1 MTLAPDGARRRLAL
15 VTGASSGIGA
25 ATALQLARDGHDVWL
40 TYTGGEAGARATA
53 ARCEEE
59 GAATR
64 VSRLD
69 LRDTASVE
77 ALVAE
82 VSDAWGRLDVLVN
95 NGGVCPY
102 RALDD
107 IELDEWD
114 LVMET
119 NARGTFVLSRAAL
132 PLLRAGRPSPAGAT
146 ATPDE
151 RTARDRAIVNL
162 SSIAGEQGALK
173 TGVHYAASKAAI
185 LAVTRSFARILA
197 SEGIRVN
204 AVTPGPVTSAI
215 TDQLAPDARAGLT
228 ASIPL
233 GDFGTPDDVAWVV
246 ASLASPRAGFVTGA
260 TYDVNGGVRID

>member
-1 MTLAPDGARRRLAL
+1 MVRRLAL

-25 ATALQLARDGHDVWL
+25 ATALRLAQDGHDVWL
-40 TYTGGEAGARATA
+40 TWSRGEAGALATA
-53 ARCEEE
+53 AACEAA
-59 GAATR
+59 GAAVR
-64 VSRLD
+64 VSQLD

-82 VSDAWGRLDVLVN
+82 VGAAWGRLDVLVN

-132 PLLRAGRPSPAGAT
+132 PLLRAGRDGQDGPGA
-146 ATPDE
+146 
-151 RTARDRAIVNL
+151 DRAIVNL
-162 SSIAGEQGALK
+162 ASIAGQQGALK
-173 TGVHYAASKAAI
+173 TGVHYAASKGALLAI
-185 LAVTRSFARILA
+185 TRSFARNLA
-197 SEGIRVN
+197 GERIRVN

-215 TDQLAPDARAGLT
+215 TDQLDPAGRAALT

-233 GDFGTPDDVAWVV
+233 GDFGTPEDVAHVV
-246 ASLASPRAGFVTGA
+246 AGLVDPRSAFVTGA

>member
-1 MTLAPDGARRRLAL
+1 MSLTPDGARRRLAL

-25 ATALQLARDGHDVWL
+25 ATAFQLARDGHDVWL
-40 TYTGGEAGARATA
+40 TYTGGEAGARAA
-53 ARCEEE
+53 AACCEET
-59 GAATR
+59 GATTR

-77 ALVAE
+77 RLVAE
-82 VSDAWGRLDVLVN
+82 VSDTWGRLDVLVN

-107 IELDEWD
+107 IELAEWD
-114 LVMET
+114 MVMET

-132 PLLRAGRPSPAGAT
+132 PLLRAGRPEPT
-146 ATPDE
+146 ADAVTPDE
-151 RTARDRAIVNL
+151 RATRDRAIVNL

-185 LAVTRSFARILA
+185 LAITRSFARILA
-197 SEGIRVN
+197 PEGIRVN
-204 AVTPGPVTSAI
+204 AVSPGPVTSAI